1 MSLLAQLILATESN
15 IRNVPITNFESEIAT
30 LSVFGK
36 QCGQYWNRHLTP
48 LVVQREH
55 PMLISETSPSFIRLA
70 VCASRVTLIMHL
82 ALLLG
87 LVATAVANAAKSRN
101 ILYFDQWHTTDFPP
115 PDLTGAVT
123 HVMMSFANS
132 SLFAAQPAREYKP
145 FQSLEQVRQLFDH
158 ELNVCL
164 SIGGWNDNSGFDEG
178 VKTSSSRERF
188 AKNIASTV
196 DRLGFDCIDIDW
208 EYPGGNGQDYKQYIR
223 RKELSIAVPGLE
235 RDMIAYTSAEAPRIN
250 ESVDFIN
257 VMTYDLMN
265 RRDNH
270 ITHHASIEGAA
281 SAIKRYVSLG
291 FPASKLAIGIPFYAK
306 WFTTKNDYTC
316 NQPVGCPTEPLEDE
330 LDGSD
335 TGKSGSMTFEAT
347 NFAAPPAK
355 LAITPD
361 NTCGVRAGF
370 KCAEG
375 SCCGESGWCGST
387 PAHCGTGCH
396 FAYGKCD
403 GIDILS
409 SFHKALR
416 NGYTDAEKGAQWYWD
431 AETRL
436 FWSWETPEL
445 IKKMISSLANT
456 HGIKSV
462 MAWALTQD
470 SNDWSH
476 LNAMQKGFVAVNT

>member
-1 MSLLAQLILATESN
+1 
-15 IRNVPITNFESEIAT
+15 
-30 LSVFGK
+30 
-36 QCGQYWNRHLTP
+36 
-48 LVVQREH
+48 
-55 PMLISETSPSFIRLA
+55 
-70 VCASRVTLIMHL
+70 
-82 ALLLG
+82 
-87 LVATAVANAAKSRN
+87 
-101 ILYFDQWHTTDFPP
+101 
-115 PDLTGAVT
+115 
-123 HVMMSFANS
+123 
-132 SLFAAQPAREYKP
+132 
-145 FQSLEQVRQLFDH
+145 
-158 ELNVCL
+158 
-164 SIGGWNDNSGFDEG
+164 
-178 VKTSSSRERF
+178 
-188 AKNIASTV
+188 
-196 DRLGFDCIDIDW
+196 
-208 EYPGGNGQDYKQYIR
+208 
-223 RKELSIAVPGLE
+223 
-235 RDMIAYTSAEAPRIN
+235 
-250 ESVDFIN
+250 
-257 VMTYDLMN
+257 MTYDLMN

-270 ITHHASIEGAA
+270 TTHHASIEGAA
-281 SAIKRYVSLG
+281 SAIKRYISLG

-306 WFTTKNDYTC
+306 WFTTKNGYTC
-316 NQPVGCPTEPLEDE
+316 NQPIGCPTEPLEDE

-375 SCCGESGWCGST
+375 SCCGESGWCSGST

-416 NGYTDAEKGAQWYWD
+416 NGYTDVEKGAQWYWD

-445 IKKMISSLANT
+445 IKKMILSLANT

-462 MAWALTQD
+462 MAWTLTQD